1 MKRKKRKNTDNSQ
14 IKKNIV
20 KLLGSKEFNNYYDSL
35 NSDNFI
41 KRKIDERK
49 EEFRRDH
56 NTGSYIKNKPYPKD
70 YDKYEV
76 KVLFVDEITDNMR
89 LIYTIISTKDIKYYK
104 LIEVLT
110 HKQYDIKFG
119 YHTS

>member
-1 MKRKKRKNTDNSQ
+1 MKRKKIKNTNSQ
-14 IKKNIV
+14 IKKSIV
-20 KLLGSKEFNNYYDSL
+20 KLMGSEEFNNYYDSL
-35 NSDNFI
+35 NSDDFI

-56 NTGSYIKNKPYPKD
+56 NTGSYIKHKSYPKD
-70 YDKYEV
+70 YDKYKV
-76 KVLFVDEITDNMR
+76 KVLFVDDITDDMR
-89 LIYTIISTKDIKYYK
+89 LIYTIRGKKNIKYYN

-110 HKQYDIKFG
+110 HKQYDVKFG

>member
-1 MKRKKRKNTDNSQ
+1 MKKRKNTTNNV
-14 IKKNIV
+14 IKKSIV
-20 KLLGSKEFNNYYDSL
+20 KLMGSEEFNKYYNSL
-35 NSDNFI
+35 TNNDFT

-49 EEFRRDH
+49 EEFRKDR

-70 YDKYEV
+70 YDKFEV

-89 LIYTIISTKDIKYYK
+89 LIYTIISTQDMKYYK

-110 HKQYDIKFG
+110 HKQYDVKFG